1 MPRKYIRKTNR
12 AFADPMVMLKCAKL
26 IKNDRKTARSVA
38 KEHGLNYRSLLRFCS
53 KPNINE
59 LINGDNKD
67 AYICGYKKK
76 SQIFTDPEEEIMIES
91 LLKSY
96 NVPCDFSQKKIR
108 QFAYE
113 FAKTKSK
120 KIPPSWE
127 NNKQAGP
134 DWFIY
139 FMKRHKEFASQ
150 RNFILVRDGAI
161 KNDNSVKSNFEIEY
175 MDLTFPMIDPL
186 QDAFDESQ
194 DIKSEGSDDREKEFS
209 NDEKTEFSPESL
221 IVVKTEMDNSFLSDE
236 LDSSQNSNSTDV
248 PFKISTIISE
258 NLYEKEESTM
268 NDLHSIQLPSS
279 WSITEL
285 PDGEIY
291 RFCLSSIVLTNKD
304 NNVCPVIEKC
314 IFIDAK
320 RQLTFK
326 ARNIT
331 LDNEKLQLPKMLD
344 NLEQLPTILS
354 NFQNLYT
361 CNGLNNMESFLL
373 QELPVI
379 KDCLQTWR
387 HTQCS
392 LLLLNNERCEF
403 CSQLFQTIQEKL
415 AKVMD
420 PKFFS

>member
-1 MPRKYIRKTNR
+1 
-12 AFADPMVMLKCAKL
+12 
-26 IKNDRKTARSVA
+26 
-38 KEHGLNYRSLLRFCS
+38 
-53 KPNINE
+53 
-59 LINGDNKD
+59 
-67 AYICGYKKK
+67 
-76 SQIFTDPEEEIMIES
+76 
-91 LLKSY
+91 
-96 NVPCDFSQKKIR
+96 
-108 QFAYE
+108 
-113 FAKTKSK
+113 
-120 KIPPSWE
+120 
-127 NNKQAGP
+127 
-134 DWFIY
+134 
-139 FMKRHKEFASQ
+139 
-150 RNFILVRDGAI
+150 
-161 KNDNSVKSNFEIEY
+161 
-175 MDLTFPMIDPL
+175 
-186 QDAFDESQ
+186 
-194 DIKSEGSDDREKEFS
+194 
-209 NDEKTEFSPESL
+209 
-221 IVVKTEMDNSFLSDE
+221 
-236 LDSSQNSNSTDV
+236 
-248 PFKISTIISE
+248 
-258 NLYEKEESTM
+258 M